1 MYTNNRKMQH
11 TYNEFMQLVAS
22 RHSVRAYSP
31 ETLTEEEINAVLE
44 AARLAPSACNRQP
57 WKFYVVTNEPMR
69 HAMLAKS
76 RPGFLDAP
84 VLIVAVGL
92 HAEAWHRP
100 ADGKD
105 HTDVDVSIAVEHMC
119 LAAEAAGLDTCW
131 ICSFDTE
138 AVRNALNLAADQEPI
153 ALLPLGRKAES
164 DAPAKIRKDMAQI
177 VEYVR

>member
-1 MYTNNRKMQH
+1 MQYTD
-11 TYNEFMQLVAS
+11 FMHLVS
-22 RHSVRAYSP
+22 DRHSVRTYSP
-31 ETLTEEEINAVLE
+31 EPLGEEDVNKVLE

-57 WKFYVVTNEPMR
+57 WKFYVVENAAVR

-84 VLIVAVGL
+84 VLIVAVGI
-92 HAEAWHRP
+92 HDEAWHRP

-119 LAAEAAGLDTCW
+119 LAAEANGLDTCW
-131 ICSFDTE
+131 VCSFDTD
-138 AVRNALNLAADQEPI
+138 AVRRALNLADTEEPI
-153 ALLPLGRKAES
+153 ALLPLGKKTSGEI
-164 DAPAKIRKDMAQI
+164 PPKNRKDLAQI